1 MTALRTAIL
10 VSSIG
15 LCAPECAWA
24 ERVFADGFEAS
35 CALDTDTDGL
45 MDCEEAVAG
54 TLATAADT
62 DRDGLSDRDELLGT
76 AGGLDLPAL
85 GVNPLRQDI
94 LLEYDWFA
102 DANDINVSAYCVG
115 PHDHKP
121 SALVLERVAAAFAA
135 APVDNPDGTTGI
147 NVIQDVGQGGVFDG
161 GNLVPDSDGI
171 VIGSALGDEHKA
183 IYTANMAV
191 NRRGYFH
198 YVLMAHRYVIDNY
211 SASSGNASI
220 GGDRMMVT
228 MQCQPSVQKIGNTIV
243 HELGHNLGLYHGGN
257 DACNGKP
264 NYSSVMN
271 YRFQFTGIDVNCDRF
286 GDGIA
291 SYSMGTNAVLDEN
304 ALVEGAGICDAH
316 PMDWNA
322 NGIIDPVAVKA
333 DINNLDWTW
342 ESKPLE
348 NCGGVYTQLSDYDDW
363 SKIQLPMFPNGGG
376 APLKETAPPCPPE
389 PN

>member
-1 MTALRTAIL
+1 
-10 VSSIG
+10 V
-15 LCAPECAWA
+15 PECAWA

-45 MDCEEAVAG
+45 MDCEEAQAG
-54 TLATAADT
+54 TLSTNADT
-62 DRDGLSDRDELLGT
+62 DGDGLSDGDELLGT

-85 GVNPLRQDI
+85 GVDPLHQDI

-161 GNLVPDSDGI
+161 GSLVPDSDGV
-171 VIGSALGDEHKA
+171 VIGGAAGAEYKVVYD
-183 IYTANMAV
+183 ANMAA

-198 YVLMAHRYVIDNY
+198 YVLMAHRYILPNLNN
-211 SASSGNASI
+211 SSGSATTP
-220 GGDRMMVT
+220 GDRIMIT
-228 MQCQPSVQKIGNTIV
+228 LQCQPSVQKIGNTIV
-243 HELGHNLGLYHGGN
+243 HELGHNLGLQHGG
-257 DACNGKP
+257 DGSCNGKP
-264 NYSSVMN
+264 NYNSVMN
-271 YRFQFTGIDVNCDRF
+271 YRYQFTGIDLNCDRF

-304 ALVEGAGICDAH
+304 TLIESAGICAAK
-316 PMDWNA
+316 PMDWNG
-322 NGIIDPVAVKA
+322 NSVIDAAAVQVE
-333 DINNLDWTW
+333 INNLDWTW
-342 ESKPLE
+342 EGKQLE
-348 NCGGVYTQLSDYDDW
+348 NCGGLYTQLSDYDDW
-363 SKIQLPMFPNGGG
+363 SSIQLELFPVGGG
-376 APLKETAPPCPPE
+376 VPVKDVGPPCPPV